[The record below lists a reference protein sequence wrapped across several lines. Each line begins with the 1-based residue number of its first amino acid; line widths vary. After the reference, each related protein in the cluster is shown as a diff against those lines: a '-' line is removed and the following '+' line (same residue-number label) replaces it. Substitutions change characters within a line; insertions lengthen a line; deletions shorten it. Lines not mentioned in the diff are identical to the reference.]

1 MGLTIKFI
9 KNFVLPIIIIILGIF
24 IYARFIEPNLLVVK
38 SLNITSNTNYNSNIR
53 VVFFS
58 DTHFGNMYD
67 ENKLEDIVDK
77 INNLNADLVVF
88 GGDLIDSYYKFP
100 PDTSYIQ
107 SKLKQINA
115 SIGKYSIYGNHD
127 YGGGAEKVFKEIMKN
142 SDFTILENEIE
153 VLSKWNIKLIGLDDY
168 LLGNPDK
175 SIVDNID
182 KNSYNILISHAPD
195 IIDAMN
201 MNNVNFTI
209 SGHTHGGQVTVPI
222 LTKKFLPP
230 GGKKYVKGFFDI
242 TNNSKLYVTSGIGLT
257 KVNFRFLNIPEILV
271 FDIKY

>member
-38 SLNITSNTNYNSNIR
+38 SLNITSNTNYNNNIR

-67 ENKLEDIVDK
+67 ESKLEDIVDK

-115 SIGKYSIYGNHD
+115 SIGKYSVYGNHD

-153 VLSKWNIKLIGLDDY
+153 VLSEWNIKLIGLDDY

-230 GGKKYVKGFFDI
+230 GGKKYVKGLFDI
-242 TNNSKLYVTSGIGLT
+242 ANNSKLYVTSGIGLT
-257 KVNFRFLNIPEILV
+257 KVNFRFSNIPEILV
-271 FDIKY
+271 FDINY

>member
-1 MGLTIKFI
+1 MTIKFI

-24 IYARFIEPNLLVVK
+24 IYARFIEPNLLIVK
-38 SLNITSNTNYNSNIR
+38 SLDIISNTNYNNNIR

-67 ENKLEDIVDK
+67 ESKLEDIVNK

>member
-24 IYARFIEPNLLVVK
+24 IYARFIEPNLLIVK
-38 SLNITSNTNYNSNIR
+38 SLDIISNTNYNNNIR

-67 ENKLEDIVDK
+67 ESKLEDIVDK

>member
-24 IYARFIEPNLLVVK
+24 IYARFIEPNLLIVK
-38 SLNITSNTNYNSNIR
+38 SLDIISNTNYNNNIR

-67 ENKLEDIVDK
+67 ESKLEDIVDK

-201 MNNVNFTI
+201 MNNINFTI